1 MPVKKTFGKARNRLS
16 GGLEKLSALKKSDR
30 FLGDT

>member
-16 GGLEKLSALKKSDR
+16 GGLEKLKKSDR